1 MPTIRLKVINRL
13 GLHARASAVLVQ
25 TFQKFKSEVWLSKDG
40 QTVNGR
46 SILGVLTL
54 AASQGEEVEVTAEG
68 EDAELLLARTK
79 ELFASRFGEEI

>member
-68 EDAELLLARTK
+68 EDADLLLARTK

>member
-1 MPTIRLKVINRL
+1 MPTLRLKIINRL

-25 TFQKFKSEVWLSKDG
+25 TFQKFKSEVWLSKSG

-54 AASQGEEVEVTAEG
+54 AASQGEEIEVTAEG
-68 EDAELLLARTK
+68 EDADDLLTAART
-79 ELFASRFGEEI
+79 LVANRFGEEA

>member
-1 MPTIRLKVINRL
+1 MPTIRLKIVNRL

-25 TFQKFKSEVWLSKDG
+25 LFQKYKSEVWLSKDG

-54 AASQGEEVEVTAEG
+54 AASQGEEVDVTAEG
-68 EDAELLLARTK
+68 EDAAVLLDKTR
-79 ELFASRFGEEI
+79 ELFANRFGEDI

>member
-1 MPTIRLKVINRL
+1 MPTVRLKIINRL

-25 TFQKFKSEVWLSKDG
+25 LFQKFKSEVWLSKDG

-54 AASQGEEVEVTAEG
+54 AASLGEEVDVTAEG
-68 EDAELLLARTK
+68 EDAGELLKKTA
-79 ELFASRFGEEI
+79 ELFANRFGEEI

>member
-1 MPTIRLKVINRL
+1 MPTVRLKIINRL

-25 TFQKFKSEVWLSKDG
+25 LFQKFKSEVWLSKDG

-54 AASQGEEVEVTAEG
+54 AASIGEDVDVTAEG
-68 EDAELLLARTK
+68 EDAAELLARTQ
-79 ELFASRFGEEI
+79 ELFANRFGEEI